1 MSNTHPCCTC
11 GSPPIIDVSDAWR
24 GCADESVTELLRSTL
39 SHWGWCHVSID
50 SSKLPCSFTKSD
62 FVKFFEK
69 AELEGLQSSGK
80 VIYRGRSA
88 ESGSSSS
95 EQAEPK
101 QSLEV
106 QRCCSISG
114 DTSSTP
120 LHKYMNILHSIAVT
134 VTKLLLLPKNTL
146 LQEGPCECGG
156 SCPNGKC
163 NIDLMRIF
171 LYDPVHPAL
180 GSSPHTDWGSWTIVW
195 QDTAG
200 GLQTYCPAHDRYIDV
215 VRPQRLERDNNDVYF
230 VVHVGDVTSLALGHA
245 CQKGTATTVAFP
257 SPKHRVVCPMDEP
270 RVSLVYFA
278 YPPPSTSLAKIER
291 VLEDHE
297 LLADSKVCYDSY
309 YLLQN
314 QTPGGQ
320 VENPESVY
328 RRIRTLH
335 VGDVFLAKWNQVQRG
350 SCLKVE
356 N

>member
-1 MSNTHPCCTC
+1 MSRTHPCCTC
-11 GSPPIIDVSDAWR
+11 GSPPVVDVSDAWL
-24 GCADESVTELLRSTL
+24 GCGDESAKEVLRSSL
-39 SHWGWCHVSID
+39 AHWGWCHISID
-50 SSKLPCSFTKSD
+50 SSKLPCTFTKSD

-106 QRCCSISG
+106 QRCSRTFG
-114 DTSSTP
+114 GTSSTP
-120 LHKYMNILHSIAVT
+120 LHKYMSVMHSIAVT
-134 VTKLLLLPKNTL
+134 ITKLLSLPGNTL
-146 LQEGPCECGG
+146 LQEGPCDSGC
-156 SCPNGKC
+156 CQNGKC
-163 NIDLMRIF
+163 TIDLLRIF
-171 LYDPVHPAL
+171 LYDPVYPAL
-180 GSSPHTDWGSWTIVW
+180 GSSAHTDWGSWTIVW
-195 QDTAG
+195 QDAAG
-200 GLQTYCPAHDRYIDV
+200 GLQTYCPAHDRYVDV
-215 VRPQRLERDNNDVYF
+215 VRPQPLERDNEVYF

-245 CQKGTATTVAFP
+245 RQKGMATTVSFP
-257 SPKHRVVCPMDEP
+257 SPKHRVVCPADEP

-278 YPPPSTSLAKIER
+278 YPPPSTSLAEIER
-291 VLEDHE
+291 VLENHE
-297 LLADSKVCYDSY
+297 LPTDSKVCYDSY

-328 RRIRTLH
+328 RRIRTQH
-335 VGDVFLAKWNQVQRG
+335 VDEVFLAKWRQVQRG
-350 SCLKVE
+350 L